1 MKSKRQSKRCIM
13 SCVGCVNNWHATD
26 ILLYYNVAK
35 NFMKSPDSNH
45 YYYTPTFSR
54 DNLFQ
59 NHNPPQAFKYTA
71 LHQNGAM
78 EIFSCQI
85 ASNQWSHR

>member
-35 NFMKSPDSNH
+35 NFMKLPDSNH

-54 DNLFQ
+54 DNLFKIITL
-59 NHNPPQAFKYTA
+59 FKLTNTFLYTKMKKK
-71 LHQNGAM
+71 L
-78 EIFSCQI
+78 
-85 ASNQWSHR
+85 

>member
-45 YYYTPTFSR
+45 YYYTPTFSW
-54 DNLFQ
+54 DNLFKIITLL
-59 NHNPPQAFKYTA
+59 KYTA
-71 LHQNGAM
+71 LHQSSVM
-78 EIFSCQI
+78 EILSC
-85 ASNQWSHR
+85 